1 MKILVYKKNDLK
13 FYLNKE
19 NGLVSEKE
27 QARRY
32 KETET
37 EKEIIKA
44 HIAAVERIAG
54 IRLEEEEE

>member
-32 KETET
+32 KETE
-37 EKEIIKA
+37 KEIIKA

-54 IRLEEEEE
+54 IKLEEEEE